1 VLLRLMLCPTRCVSC
16 SSPRDVLT
24 LAQDDKDVTQL
35 EDKIKRKKNKIK
47 NSEIL
52 DALRDEFGQAP
63 EVKTSLY
70 LLRSLPF
77 LSPQESSSSGLGK
90 LSKEQQAID
99 DEIEERRKFEEDRF
113 VRLV

>member
-1 VLLRLMLCPTRCVSC
+1 MLCPTRCVSC

-63 EVKTSLY
+63 EVKTSLSLSSA
-70 LLRSLPF
+70 LLTLSL
-77 LSPQESSSSGLGK
+77 SAG
-90 LSKEQQAID
+90 
-99 DEIEERRKFEEDRF
+99 IELIWSWEVVEGTASYR
-113 VRLV
+113 